1 MFKFYEYE
9 RPIDEGKIFYFGGGG
24 GGGDGGAAA
33 REAARKAR
41 VDKLKSGIRGIFYAP
56 QSQVD
61 VPAKTFGDVRVQR
74 GQEQDSQGDYGPRFV
89 TEQGITNQ
97 AAIDAANAQNRI
109 LSDQPTAERQARFAD
124 IESRTRDFF
133 TPNFRQDVGDARREL
148 GFALARRGTYGGSA
162 QIDAES
168 RLEDKIRA
176 GEREIGQRAIG
187 ARTEAS
193 RLDNLLLTDLLNQAN
208 QDGSLTGL
216 LANARSG
223 QISSIDTALAGAT
236 RNQIEDQFTNVGTLF
251 KDINDAAAF
260 SGAAQQSRQLAA
272 LLGQNQN
279 PFIRNTSRTGGGTST
294 LA

>member
-1 MFKFYEYE
+1 MFKFHEYE
-9 RPIDEGKIFYFGGGG
+9 RPFDEGKIFYFGGG

-41 VDKLKSGIRGIFYAP
+41 VTKLKTGIRGIFNTP
-56 QSQVD
+56 G
-61 VPAKTFGDVRVQR
+61 GD
-74 GQEQDSQGDYGPRFV
+74 
-89 TEQGITNQ
+89 
-97 AAIDAANAQNRI
+97 
-109 LSDQPTAERQARFAD
+109 PTAEREARFAD

-148 GFALARRGTYGGSA
+148 GFALARRGTFGGTA

-187 ARTEAS
+187 ARTEAE

-251 KDINDAAAF
+251 KDINDAAAL
-260 SGAAQQSRQLAA
+260 SASSQQSRQLAA

-279 PFIRNTSRTGGGTST
+279 PFIRNTGATGGGTST

>member
-9 RPIDEGKIFYFGGGG
+9 RPFDEGKIFYFGGGG
-24 GGGDGGAAA
+24 DGGDGGAAA
-33 REAARKAR
+33 REAARKSR
-41 VDKLKSGIRGIFYAP
+41 VAGLKTGIRGIFNTPEGA
-56 QSQVD
+56 
-61 VPAKTFGDVRVQR
+61 
-74 GQEQDSQGDYGPRFV
+74 
-89 TEQGITNQ
+89 
-97 AAIDAANAQNRI
+97 
-109 LSDQPTAERQARFAD
+109 PTAEREARFAD

-148 GFALARRGTYGGSA
+148 GFALARRGTFGGSA

-187 ARTEAS
+187 ARTEAT

-272 LLGQNQN
+272 LLGNNQN

>member
-1 MFKFYEYE
+1 MCF
-9 RPIDEGKIFYFGGGG
+9 GGGGG

-33 REAARKAR
+33 REAARKGR
-41 VDKLKSGIRGIFYAP
+41 VDKLKSGIRGIFFAP
-56 QSQVD
+56 QRQVD
-61 VPAKTFGDVRVQR
+61 VPDPITGLIR
-74 GQEQDSQGDYGPRFV
+74 GRQIGLDTESGGGPIYGPDV
-89 TEQGITNQ
+89 QGVTNQ

-109 LSDQPTAERQARFAD
+109 LGDQPTAERQARFAD

-148 GFALARRGTYGGSA
+148 GFALARRGNFGGTA

-187 ARTEAS
+187 ARTEAE

-251 KDINDAAAF
+251 KDINDAAAL
-260 SGAAQQSRQLAA
+260 SQSAQQSRQLAA

-279 PFIRNTSRTGGGTST
+279 PFIRNTGRTGGGTST

>member
-41 VDKLKSGIRGIFYAP
+41 VDKLKSGIRGIFFAP
-56 QSQVD
+56 QSRTD
-61 VPAKTFGDVRVQR
+61 VPAKIFGDVRVQR
-74 GQEQDSQGDYGPRFV
+74 GQEQDSQGDFVPSFV

-148 GFALARRGTYGGSA
+148 GFALARRGTFGGSA

-168 RLEDKIRA
+168 RLEDKVRA

-187 ARTEAS
+187 ARTEAT

-272 LLGQNQN
+272 LLGNNQN

>member
-1 MFKFYEYE
+1 MC
-9 RPIDEGKIFYFGGGG
+9 FGGGG
-24 GGGDGGAAA
+24 GGGDGGAGA

-41 VDKLKSGIRGIFYAP
+41 VTELKSGIRGIFNTPGGA
-56 QSQVD
+56 
-61 VPAKTFGDVRVQR
+61 
-74 GQEQDSQGDYGPRFV
+74 
-89 TEQGITNQ
+89 
-97 AAIDAANAQNRI
+97 
-109 LSDQPTAERQARFAD
+109 PTAEREARFAD

-187 ARTEAS
+187 ARTEAT

-272 LLGQNQN
+272 LLGNNQN
-279 PFIRNTSRTGGGTST
+279 PFIKNQSRTGGGTST